1 MARFVDNQVEMSQ
14 YKLDEVYRKWKVVC
28 NGIEN
33 IVVQCQIGLVEAE
46 INKRNK
52 NQGNPPD
59 FQQLQQG

>member
-1 MARFVDNQVEMSQ
+1 MACFVDNQVEMSQ
-14 YKLDEVYRKWKVVC
+14 YKLDEIYGEWKVVG

-33 IVVQCQIGLVEAE
+33 IVVQCQVGLVEAV

-52 NQGNPPD
+52 NQGNPPG